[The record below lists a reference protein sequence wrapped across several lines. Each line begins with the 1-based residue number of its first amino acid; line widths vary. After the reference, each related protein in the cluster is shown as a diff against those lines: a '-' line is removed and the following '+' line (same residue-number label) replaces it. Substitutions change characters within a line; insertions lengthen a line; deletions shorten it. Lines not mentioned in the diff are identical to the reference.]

1 MEPTDVQVPTK
12 QLLRHHQREDY
23 KGEIESMET
32 MLPQLKSQQD
42 RGDVQRRLGRMKHS
56 LVTQSPVEL
65 PGWAKDILVVESRRL
80 EESFRQG
87 MVSKEEMR
95 KNPTGTVGQHMKW
108 EAANK
113 KAILRW
119 KNIQQMI
126 EPDSQDPDL
135 SNVEKLRPSGVSDRL
150 RTDAQI
156 GGHMTFGNI
165 SSEKWNQAF
174 EGKGP
179 VNTALEQ
186 AKRVQEE
193 VKKPHM
199 TMEQKERA
207 KINLAKAREKMKE
220 MRAAQALT
228 IATAQAQVIAPTP
241 TPSTP
246 QTESEA

>member
-1 MEPTDVQVPTK
+1 METTEVPVPTK

-42 RGDVQRRLGRMKHS
+42 RGDVQRRLGRLKQS
-56 LVTQSPVEL
+56 LLTQSPVEL
-65 PGWAKDILVVESRRL
+65 PGSAKDKLVIESRRL
-80 EESFRQG
+80 EESFRHG

-113 KAILRW
+113 KDILRW

-126 EPDSQDPDL
+126 DPESQDPDL
-135 SNVEKLRPSGVSDRL
+135 SNVEKLRPSGTEDRL

-156 GGHMTFGNI
+156 GGHMTFGRI
-165 SSEKWNQAF
+165 PQEKWNQAF

-193 VKKPHM
+193 IKKPHM

-228 IATAQAQVIAPTP
+228 IATAQMQVTTPTP
-241 TPSTP
+241 TTPS
-246 QTESEA
+246 TESEA